1 MIASTKRSNSEIFA
15 FIDDLVF
22 KFLSRKV
29 LLIDIKENRN
39 CLKVGYFLRK

>member
-1 MIASTKRSNSEIFA
+1 MIASTNGSNSEIFA

-22 KFLSRKV
+22 KLLNRKV

-39 CLKVGYFLRK
+39 CLKVGYFL

>member
-1 MIASTKRSNSEIFA
+1 MIASTKRSNS
-15 FIDDLVF
+15 DLVF